1 MTVTKNQRI
10 PRKLKKG
17 ICSLLKR
24 RDTKWKRK
32 AENIAQRA
40 IQGVALSFPNSSS
53 VKFEPGGIVSD
64 KPVSKRGE
72 YVVTNE
78 ERQRLE
84 EMLRREPEHETVH
97 VSINLDDLSLAT
109 KRKMLREHRVNH

>member
-1 MTVTKNQRI
+1 MKERI

-17 ICSLLKR
+17 LHSLLKR

-40 IQGVALSFPNSSS
+40 IQGVVLSSPNSSS

-64 KPVSKRGE
+64 KPVSNRGE
-72 YVVTNE
+72 YVVTKD

-84 EMLRREPEHETVH
+84 EMLRREPDRESVH
-97 VSINLDDLSLAT
+97 VSINLDDMSTAL
-109 KRKMLREHRVNH
+109 KKKMLRDIKR

>member
-1 MTVTKNQRI
+1 MKERI

-17 ICSLLKR
+17 LHSLLKR

-40 IQGVALSFPNSSS
+40 IQGVVLSFPNSSS

-64 KPVSKRGE
+64 KPASNRGE
-72 YVVTNE
+72 YVVTE
-78 ERQRLE
+78 DERQRLE
-84 EMLRREPEHETVH
+84 EMLRREPEPETVH
-97 VSINLDDLSLAT
+97 VSINLDDMSTAL
-109 KRKMLREHRVNH
+109 KKKMLRDIRR

>member
-1 MTVTKNQRI
+1 MNKRI

-17 ICSLLKR
+17 LHSLLKR

-32 AENIAQRA
+32 AENIAQQA
-40 IQGVALSFPNSSS
+40 IQGVALNFIGRSS
-53 VKFEPGGIVSD
+53 VDFEPAGIVSD

-78 ERQRLE
+78 QRQRLE

-97 VSINLDDLSLAT
+97 VSINLDDLSMAT
-109 KRKMLREHRVNH
+109 KRKMLR

>member
-1 MTVTKNQRI
+1 MKERI

-17 ICSLLKR
+17 LHSLLKR

-40 IQGVALSFPNSSS
+40 IWGFALSFPNRSS

-64 KPVSKRGE
+64 KPVSNRGE

-78 ERQRLE
+78 KRQRLE
-84 EMLRREPEHETVH
+84 EMLRREPDREVVH
-97 VSINLDDLSLAT
+97 VSINLDDLTMAE
-109 KRKMLREHRVNH
+109 KRKILRR

>member
-1 MTVTKNQRI
+1 MKERI

-17 ICSLLKR
+17 LHSLLKR

-40 IQGVALSFPNSSS
+40 IWGFALSFPNRSS

-64 KPVSKRGE
+64 KPVSNRGE
-72 YVVTNE
+72 YVVTKD

-84 EMLRREPEHETVH
+84 EMLRRKPEPETVH
-97 VSINLDDLSLAT
+97 VSINLDDLTMAE
-109 KRKMLREHRVNH
+109 KRKILRK

>member
-1 MTVTKNQRI
+1 MKERI

-17 ICSLLKR
+17 LHSLLKR

-40 IQGVALSFPNSSS
+40 IWGFALSFPNRSS

-64 KPVSKRGE
+64 KPVSNRGE

-78 ERQRLE
+78 QRQRLE
-84 EMLRREPEHETVH
+84 EMLRREPDREVVH
-97 VSINLDDLSLAT
+97 VSINLDDLTMAE
-109 KRKMLREHRVNH
+109 KRKILRK

>member
-1 MTVTKNQRI
+1 MKERI

-17 ICSLLKR
+17 LHSLLKR

-40 IQGVALSFPNSSS
+40 IQGVALRFAGSGS
-53 VKFEPGGIVSD
+53 VSFEPGGIVSD
-64 KPVSKRGE
+64 KPVSNRAE
-72 YVVTNE
+72 YVVTKD

-84 EMLRREPEHETVH
+84 ETLRRGPVTVN
-97 VSINLDDLSLAT
+97 VSINLDDMSTAL
-109 KRKMLREHRVNH
+109 KKKMLRDIQR

>member
-1 MTVTKNQRI
+1 MKERI

-17 ICSLLKR
+17 LHSLLKR

-40 IQGVALSFPNSSS
+40 IQGVVLSFQNSSS

-64 KPVSKRGE
+64 KPVSNRGE
-72 YVVTNE
+72 YVVTKD
-78 ERQRLE
+78 ERKRLE
-84 EMLRREPEHETVH
+84 ETLRRGPVTVN
-97 VSINLDDLSLAT
+97 VSINLDDLTMAE
-109 KRKMLREHRVNH
+109 KRKILRR